1 MLCHA
6 MAFRQAPNRPKAKQ
20 TVNGR
25 MCAGRFR
32 GHGRGYHHCRNGV
45 RNQSPLPLICR
56 QMTRHTPEPQ
66 ARRYCTVACCQQ
78 QTVVVGRLHA
88 ERDCE
93 LAPAKAAGIIGQ
105 KSYEQ
110 VAVFD
115 LKSAHYVVGVGM
127 TFVID
132 HHYLKRCI
140 IVLIKYIGQQLAKR
154 PESA

>member
-1 MLCHA
+1 
-6 MAFRQAPNRPKAKQ
+6 
-20 TVNGR
+20 
-25 MCAGRFR
+25 
-32 GHGRGYHHCRNGV
+32 
-45 RNQSPLPLICR
+45 
-56 QMTRHTPEPQ
+56 MTRHTPEPQ

-78 QTVVVGRLHA
+78 QTVVVAAFTPSVIASLR
-88 ERDCE
+88 RT
-93 LAPAKAAGIIGQ
+93 KAAGIIGQ

-140 IVLIKYIGQQLAKR
+140 IVLIKYIGQQLAKSS
-154 PESA
+154 ESA